1 MTSRVSSYKTN
12 NAAYSNKEISN
23 QTGQSADISADLS
36 ADPKPEFNL
45 TENDHQFA
53 DKNTKRA
60 MDNVSAQETKKAK
73 THSVIF
79 MQKAAATKGEK
90 QQAITRYEKYIAELQ
105 TTTQNFD
112 EQDKAKLQAKVFKL
126 TNKLNEIKSLS
137 EQYINL
143 ITENF
148 DELTKEKR
156 LLEEYSEDLN
166 EQNKQSIEELDEL
179 EDTLRTTK
187 EKLAF
192 TDKELTDYRDHAL
205 QQRLARSKEHTN
217 EIMYYIYALLI
228 TNFYTWMFSTYGFDY
243 TIYGHFT
250 IIYSVFQ
257 WIIYLFLSTIHGIT
271 NTTDFIF
278 GNIIKNN

>member
-1 MTSRVSSYKTN
+1 MLD
-12 NAAYSNKEISN
+12 KEIID
-23 QTGQSADISADLS
+23 QTGQSADESADKS

-45 TENDHQFA
+45 TENEHQFA

-60 MDNVSAQETKKAK
+60 MDSISAQETKKAK

-79 MQKAAATKGEK
+79 MQKAAATKEEK
-90 QQAITRYEKYIAELQ
+90 QQAILRYETYIAELQ

-112 EQDKAKLQAKVFKL
+112 EQDKAKLQAKAFKL
-126 TNKLNEIKSLS
+126 TNKINEIRSLS
-137 EQYINL
+137 EQYISL

-148 DELTKEKR
+148 NELTKEKE

-179 EDTLRTTK
+179 EDTLKTTK

-192 TDKELTDYRDHAL
+192 KEKELTDYRDHAL
-205 QQRLARSKEHTN
+205 KQRLSRSKEHSN

-228 TNFYTWMFSTYGFDY
+228 SNFYTWMFSTYGFDD
-243 TIYGHFT
+243 TIIGHF
-250 IIYSVFQ
+250 IIIQSVFQ
-257 WIIYLFLSTIHGIT
+257 LIIYLFVSTIHGIT
-271 NTTDFIF
+271 NTTDFVF
-278 GNIIKNN
+278 GNMIKNN

>member
-12 NAAYSNKEISN
+12 NSAYSNKEIID
-23 QTGQSADISADLS
+23 QTGQSADESADKS

-45 TENDHQFA
+45 TENEHQFA

-60 MDNVSAQETKKAK
+60 MDSISAQETKKAK

-79 MQKAAATKGEK
+79 MQKAAATKEEK
-90 QQAITRYEKYIAELQ
+90 QQAILRYETYIAELQ

-112 EQDKAKLQAKVFKL
+112 EQDKAKLQAKAFKL
-126 TNKLNEIKSLS
+126 TNKINEIRSLS
-137 EQYINL
+137 EQYISL

-148 DELTKEKR
+148 NELTKEKE

-179 EDTLRTTK
+179 EDTLKTTK

-192 TDKELTDYRDHAL
+192 KEKELTDYRDHAL
-205 QQRLARSKEHTN
+205 KQRLSRSKEHSN

-228 TNFYTWMFSTYGFDY
+228 SNFYTWMFSTYGFDD
-243 TIYGHFT
+243 TIIGHF
-250 IIYSVFQ
+250 IIIQSVFQ
-257 WIIYLFLSTIHGIT
+257 LIIYLFVSTIHGIT
-271 NTTDFIF
+271 NTTDFVF
-278 GNIIKNN
+278 GNMIKNN